1 MENTTKLKIIK
12 FSDIKQKIEAQIDPQ
27 KIGIDEQVT
36 LFDGFINQPFCR
48 ELSGSY
54 VLGGPTVPMIMLV
67 GNKSGRL
74 YFFAL
79 KALLTDLEL

>member
-1 MENTTKLKIIK
+1 MENNQKQKTIK
-12 FSDIKQKIEAQIDPQ
+12 FSDIKQRIESEIKARKIDF
-27 KIGIDEQVT
+27 GEQVT

-54 VLGGPTVPMIMLV
+54 VIGGPTVPMIILV
-67 GNKSGRL
+67 GNKSGQL

-79 KALLTDLEL
+79 KALLTDLDL